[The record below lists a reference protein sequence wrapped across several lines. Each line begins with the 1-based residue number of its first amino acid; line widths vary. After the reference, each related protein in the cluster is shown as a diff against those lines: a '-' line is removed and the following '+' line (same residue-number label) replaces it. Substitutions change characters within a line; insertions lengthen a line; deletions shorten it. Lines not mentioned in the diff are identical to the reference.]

1 VTVKFHALT
10 MDCADAARLAGF
22 WAHVLGRRVD
32 EGATAELASIDA
44 IGPDDPAWFFVAVP
58 EGKAAKNRVHPDL
71 STTDLDGE
79 VQRIIELGATRH
91 AAHHEDGYRWVTL
104 LDPEGNEFD
113 VIAKEG
119 Q

>member
-1 VTVKFHALT
+1 MTVRFHALT

-22 WAHVLGRRVD
+22 WAQVLGRRVD
-32 EGATAELASIDA
+32 DGATGELAAIDA
-44 IGPDDPAWFFVAVP
+44 ASPGDPVWFFVAVP

-71 STTDLDGE
+71 STTDLHGE
-79 VQRIIELGATRH
+79 VERIIALGATRH
-91 AAHHEDGYRWVTL
+91 AAHHEGGYRWVTL

-113 VIAKEG
+113 VITRED